1 MPDNVSKLFR
11 KLIESLLITHAE
23 CKLNQ
28 TGRLTD
34 TNSSNINPNQAFEQV
49 WCANL
54 TRHHHHHHHHT
65 SA

>member
-34 TNSSNINPNQAFEQV
+34 TNSSNINPNQALEQV

-54 TRHHHHHHHHT
+54 TRHHHHHHQT